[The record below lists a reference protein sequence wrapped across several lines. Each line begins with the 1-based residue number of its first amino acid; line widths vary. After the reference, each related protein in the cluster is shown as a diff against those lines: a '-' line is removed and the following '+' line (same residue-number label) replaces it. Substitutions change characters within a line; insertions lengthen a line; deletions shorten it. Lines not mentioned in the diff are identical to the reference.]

1 MQFDIMA
8 VLDVVRDI
16 GVTGV
21 VLFALIGGWKKFYVW
36 HWYYDERVADLIKQR
51 DDWRD
56 LALGRLREHPAE
68 KTHD

>member
-8 VLDVVRDI
+8 VLDVVRDV

-36 HWYYDERVADLIKQR
+36 HWYYDERVNDLIKQR

-56 LALGRLREHPAE
+56 LALGRLRERNE
-68 KTHD
+68 TSS